1 MPRLLVLAGPNGA
14 GKSTYYR
21 TFLSTSGLPFIN
33 ADELVA
39 RLHLPVEEAA
49 TFADKVREEMLAAG
63 ESFITETVF
72 SDPVGAKLTFFRKA
86 IEARYQMELH
96 FIGLSGADLS
106 EARVAAR
113 VRQGGHDVPTER
125 LARRYAQSLKNLAA
139 AIAFVPTVRVFDNSS
154 QEHPYRLVLRVEN
167 GKVVER
173 PEPTPDWLA
182 HALKR
187 EK

>member
-1 MPRLLVLAGPNGA
+1 MLAGPNGA

-39 RLHLPVEEAA
+39 RLHIPVEEAT

-72 SDPVGAKLTFFRKA
+72 SDPVGAKLDFLRKA
-86 IEARYQMELH
+86 IAAGHQVELH

-106 EARVAAR
+106 EARVAVR
-113 VRQGGHDVPTER
+113 VMQGGHDVPTER
-125 LARRYAQSLKNLAA
+125 LARRYDQSLKNLVA

-154 QEHPYRLVLRVEN
+154 QEHPYRLVLRAEN
-167 GKVVER
+167 GKAVER
-173 PEPTPDWLA
+173 PKPTPDWLA
-182 HALKR
+182 CALK
-187 EK
+187 